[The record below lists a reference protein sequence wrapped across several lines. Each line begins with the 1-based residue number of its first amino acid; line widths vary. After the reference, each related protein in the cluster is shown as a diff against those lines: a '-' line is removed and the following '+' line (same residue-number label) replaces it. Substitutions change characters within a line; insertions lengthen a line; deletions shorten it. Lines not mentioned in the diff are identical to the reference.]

1 MEKTQ
6 QWKQEEEVEE
16 TEEEEEGATVAL
28 LGQQWEKDVT
38 AVEEDE
44 VAALALQ
51 GQQWEEEE
59 EVKERD
65 MDAAALALQGQQ
77 WEEEVKERDKDA
89 AALALQGQQWEEEEV
104 KERDKDAAALALQ
117 GQQWEKEEDKER
129 DKDEAALALQGQQW
143 EEEEEVKERDKD
155 AAALALQGQQ
165 REQEEVEEE
174 EVDAVALQGRRPRRL
189 TTTRAIEVS
198 DASKIDLMLPSS
210 EPANADGGEF
220 QEQDTNDVVELV
232 LDSPESSKK
241 SVYSDKVQENSGGIK
256 GSASEKNPRDDGLVD
271 DSFSDFRPLPSE
283 KSFEEHETNIFLRDD
298 IEQIKDSDQE
308 FTELD
313 VERVLEKQDTHNL
326 YCPNCNSCITG
337 RVILRKRKR
346 KSRISDEDLK
356 RNKLETVV
364 APEVV
369 DAIPSDATNDQ
380 GLTPAAD
387 EYNRV
392 REPEI
397 FRCLSCFSFFIPTGD
412 GFKLF
417 KIFGDK
423 NEKDNKQSPQQI
435 SAMQKSWFSSIFAS
449 RKEDMLIDQESDRV
463 AGVEENIVG
472 AVKQEDTSPPE
483 SVGAQGLVK
492 SSIAEPQ
499 EVGDDIVP
507 SSTQSPK
514 LIGEVIA
521 DVGDKLDD
529 VTKKSREG
537 AALDR
542 PELVTVNQSDSSS
555 FSNEMVSNEEIDRRA
570 TQISGRAPV
579 HTEEPVAIESI
590 SSDDKDLTLLLPQ
603 PVSVL
608 GKSDINE
615 TMNIVAD
622 LPAEDAQNVGA
633 DLSTG
638 SVVEDKTVE
647 AKLSDAD
654 YSSGVSQHADIGTKV
669 DIPIEEPLKAD
680 TDVVSLS
687 VQDDLL
693 IQDRQVSITK
703 DSKDM
708 PEKSIAAGS
717 DTIIIVKEEPV
728 EPAAPP
734 QEAQDIITSA
744 ETEVSAPT
752 EIAKARRFPG
762 LEIMKSILYG
772 GLIESITSLGVV
784 SSAAGADATT
794 LNILAL
800 ALANLIGGLFLIGHH
815 LWKLKNENSGV
826 TSNQATEGE
835 SDQVTQQQEDQ
846 YQELLGRREN
856 FWLHAPVTLLSFL
869 IVGSLPPVIYAFTFR
884 NSNNSDFKLI
894 AVAVA
899 SLLCIILL
907 ATGKAYIQRPPK
919 AYIKTVV
926 YYVIMGFMAS
936 GVSYAAADLIK
947 MLLEKL
953 GWFDSD
959 LLLTLPET
967 TTKQPGWGSY

>member
-1 MEKTQ
+1 MEKTE
-6 QWKQEEEVEE
+6 QWQQEEEVEE
-16 TEEEEEGATVAL
+16 TEEEEEEEEEEEGATVAL
-28 LGQQWEKDVT
+28 LGQQWEKYVT

-59 EVKERD
+59 EK
-65 MDAAALALQGQQ
+65 
-77 WEEEVKERDKDA
+77 
-89 AALALQGQQWEEEEV
+89 
-104 KERDKDAAALALQ
+104 
-117 GQQWEKEEDKER
+117 
-129 DKDEAALALQGQQW
+129 
-143 EEEEEVKERDKD
+143 
-155 AAALALQGQQ
+155 
-165 REQEEVEEE
+165 
-174 EVDAVALQGRRPRRL
+174 VDAVALQGRRPRRL
-189 TTTRAIEVS
+189 TTTTAIEVS

-220 QEQDTNDVVELV
+220 QEQDTNHVVELV
-232 LDSPESSKK
+232 LDSPERSKK
-241 SVYSDKVQENSGGIK
+241 SVYSDKVQEKSGIK
-256 GSASEKNPRDDGLVD
+256 ASASEKNPRDDRLVD
-271 DSFSDFRPLPSE
+271 DSFSGFRPLPSE
-283 KSFEEHETNIFLRDD
+283 K
-298 IEQIKDSDQE
+298 
-308 FTELD
+308 
-313 VERVLEKQDTHNL
+313 
-326 YCPNCNSCITG
+326 

-346 KSRISDEDLK
+346 KIRISDEDLK

-364 APEVV
+364 PPEIV

-397 FRCLSCFSFFIPTGD
+397 FRCLSCLSCFIPT
-412 GFKLF
+412 
-417 KIFGDK
+417 
-423 NEKDNKQSPQQI
+423 
-435 SAMQKSWFSSIFAS
+435 
-449 RKEDMLIDQESDRV
+449 ESDRV

-472 AVKQEDTSPPE
+472 AVKREDTSPPE

-529 VTKKSREG
+529 VTRKSRVKYPTVYADWWMFCLTSDTEG
-537 AALDR
+537 AALDH

-590 SSDDKDLTLLLPQ
+590 TSDDKDLTLLSPQ

-615 TMNIVAD
+615 TVNIVAD
-622 LPAEDAQNVGA
+622 LPAEDAA
-633 DLSTG
+633 HLSVAVLSHALTPLNIT
-638 SVVEDKTVE
+638 SVQQ
-647 AKLSDAD
+647 DAD
-654 YSSGVSQHADIGTKV
+654 YSSGVAQHADIGTKV
-669 DIPIEEPLKAD
+669 DISIEEPLKAD

-693 IQDRQVSITK
+693 IQDRQVSITN

-708 PEKSIAAGS
+708 PEKSRAGS

-800 ALANLIGGLFLIGHH
+800 ALANLIGGFFLIGHQ
-815 LWKLKNENSGV
+815 LWELKNENSGV

-835 SDQVTQQQEDQ
+835 SDQVTQQQEDR

-884 NSNNSDFKLI
+884 KSNNSDFKLI

-907 ATGKAYIQRPPK
+907 AIGKAYIQRPPK

>member
-1 MEKTQ
+1 MEKTE
-6 QWKQEEEVEE
+6 QWQQEEEVEE
-16 TEEEEEGATVAL
+16 TEEEEEEEEEEEGATVAL
-28 LGQQWEKDVT
+28 LGQQWEKYVT

-59 EVKERD
+59 EK
-65 MDAAALALQGQQ
+65 
-77 WEEEVKERDKDA
+77 
-89 AALALQGQQWEEEEV
+89 
-104 KERDKDAAALALQ
+104 
-117 GQQWEKEEDKER
+117 
-129 DKDEAALALQGQQW
+129 
-143 EEEEEVKERDKD
+143 
-155 AAALALQGQQ
+155 
-165 REQEEVEEE
+165 
-174 EVDAVALQGRRPRRL
+174 VDAVALQGRRPRRL
-189 TTTRAIEVS
+189 TTTTAIEVS

-220 QEQDTNDVVELV
+220 QEQDTNHVVELV
-232 LDSPESSKK
+232 LDSPERSKK
-241 SVYSDKVQENSGGIK
+241 SVYSDKVQGTESFLGFFVTEKSGIK
-256 GSASEKNPRDDGLVD
+256 ASASEKNPRDDRLVD
-271 DSFSDFRPLPSE
+271 DSFSGFRPLPSE
-283 KSFEEHETNIFLRDD
+283 KSFKEHKTNNFFSDVTVAHDD

-313 VERVLEKQDTHNL
+313 VERILEKQDTHDL
-326 YCPNCNSCITG
+326 YCPNCNSCITR

-346 KSRISDEDLK
+346 KIRISDEDLK

-364 APEVV
+364 PPEIV

-397 FRCLSCFSFFIPTGD
+397 FRCLSCLSCFIPTGD
-412 GFKLF
+412 GFKLS

-423 NEKDNKQSPQQI
+423 NEEDNKQSSQQI
-435 SAMQKSWFSSIFAS
+435 SATKKSWFSSIFAS
-449 RKEDMLIDQESDRV
+449 RKDDMLIDQESDRV

-472 AVKQEDTSPPE
+472 AVKREDTSPPE

-529 VTKKSREG
+529 VTRKSREG
-537 AALDR
+537 AALDH

-590 SSDDKDLTLLLPQ
+590 TSDDKDLTLLSPQ

-615 TMNIVAD
+615 TVLKRNKLETVV
-622 LPAEDAQNVGA
+622 PPKRA
-633 DLSTG
+633 DLSTL

-654 YSSGVSQHADIGTKV
+654 YSSGVAQHADIGTKV
-669 DIPIEEPLKAD
+669 DISIEEPLKAD

-693 IQDRQVSITK
+693 IQDRQVSITN

-800 ALANLIGGLFLIGHH
+800 ALANLIGGFFLIGHQ
-815 LWKLKNENSGV
+815 LWELKNENSGV

-835 SDQVTQQQEDQ
+835 SDQVTQQQEDR

-884 NSNNSDFKLI
+884 KSNNSDFKLI

-907 ATGKAYIQRPPK
+907 AIGKAYIQRPPK

>member
-1 MEKTQ
+1 MEKTE
-6 QWKQEEEVEE
+6 QWQQEEEVEE

-28 LGQQWEKDVT
+28 LGQQWEKNVT

-44 VAALALQ
+44 VSALALQ
-51 GQQWEEEE
+51 GQQWEE
-59 EVKERD
+59 
-65 MDAAALALQGQQ
+65 
-77 WEEEVKERDKDA
+77 
-89 AALALQGQQWEEEEV
+89 EEEEV

-117 GQQWEKEEDKER
+117 GQQWGQEEVEEEEMVEVKER
-129 DKDEAALALQGQQW
+129 DKNAAALALQGQQW
-143 EEEEEVKERDKD
+143 
-155 AAALALQGQQ
+155 G
-165 REQEEVEEE
+165 QEEVEEE
-174 EVDAVALQGRRPRRL
+174 KVDAVALQGRRPRHL
-189 TTTRAIEVS
+189 TTTTATAIEVS

-232 LDSPESSKK
+232 LDSAESSKK
-241 SVYSDKVQENSGGIK
+241 SVYSDKVQGTESFLGFFVTGKSGIK
-256 GSASEKNPRDDGLVD
+256 ASASEKNHRDDRLVD
-271 DSFSDFRPLPSE
+271 DSFSGFRPLPSE
-283 KSFEEHETNIFLRDD
+283 KSFKEHKTNNLFSDVTVACDD

-313 VERVLEKQDTHNL
+313 VERVLEKQDTHDL
-326 YCPNCNSCITG
+326 YCPNCNSCITR

-346 KSRISDEDLK
+346 KIRISDEDLK
-356 RNKLETVV
+356 RNKSETVV
-364 APEVV
+364 APEIV

-397 FRCLSCFSFFIPTGD
+397 FTCLSCLSFFIRTGD
-412 GFKLF
+412 CFK
-417 KIFGDK
+417 
-423 NEKDNKQSPQQI
+423 KDNKQSPQQI
-435 SAMQKSWFSSIFAS
+435 SAMIKNWFSSIFAS
-449 RKEDMLIDQESDRV
+449 RKEDMLIDQ
-463 AGVEENIVG
+463 GVEENIVG

-492 SSIAEPQ
+492 SGIAEPQ
-499 EVGDDIVP
+499 EVGDDNVP

-521 DVGDKLDD
+521 DVGDKLEDA
-529 VTKKSREG
+529 TKKSREG
-537 AALDR
+537 AALDH

-555 FSNEMVSNEEIDRRA
+555 FSNKMVSNEEIDRRA
-570 TQISGRAPV
+570 TQISGRTPV

-590 SSDDKDLTLLLPQ
+590 SSDDKDLTLLSPQ

-622 LPAEDAQNVGA
+622 LPAEDVQNVGA

-638 SVVEDKTVE
+638 SVVEDKIVE

-654 YSSGVSQHADIGTKV
+654 YSAGVSQHADIGTKV

-693 IQDRQVSITK
+693 IQDRQDSITK
-703 DSKDM
+703 DSEDM

-752 EIAKARRFPG
+752 DIAKARRFPG

-800 ALANLIGGLFLIGHH
+800 ALANLIGGLFLIAHQ
-815 LWKLKNENSGV
+815 LWELKNENSGV

-835 SDQVTQQQEDQ
+835 SDQVTQQQEDR

-869 IVGSLPPVIYAFTFR
+869 IVGSLPPVIYAFTFPK
-884 NSNNSDFKLI
+884 SNNSDFKLI

-907 ATGKAYIQRPPK
+907 AIGKAYIQRPPK

>member
-1 MEKTQ
+1 MEKTE
-6 QWKQEEEVEE
+6 QWQQEEEVEE
-16 TEEEEEGATVAL
+16 TEEEEEEEEEEEGATVAL
-28 LGQQWEKDVT
+28 LGQQWEKYVT

-59 EVKERD
+59 EK
-65 MDAAALALQGQQ
+65 
-77 WEEEVKERDKDA
+77 
-89 AALALQGQQWEEEEV
+89 
-104 KERDKDAAALALQ
+104 
-117 GQQWEKEEDKER
+117 
-129 DKDEAALALQGQQW
+129 
-143 EEEEEVKERDKD
+143 
-155 AAALALQGQQ
+155 
-165 REQEEVEEE
+165 
-174 EVDAVALQGRRPRRL
+174 VDAVALQGRRPRRL
-189 TTTRAIEVS
+189 TTTTAIEVS

-220 QEQDTNDVVELV
+220 QEQDTNHVVELV
-232 LDSPESSKK
+232 LDSPERSKK
-241 SVYSDKVQENSGGIK
+241 SVYSDKVQEKSGIK
-256 GSASEKNPRDDGLVD
+256 ASASEKNPRDDRLVD
-271 DSFSDFRPLPSE
+271 DSFSGFRPLPSE
-283 KSFEEHETNIFLRDD
+283 KSFKEHKTNNFFSDVTVAHDD

-313 VERVLEKQDTHNL
+313 VERILEKQDTHDL
-326 YCPNCNSCITG
+326 YCPNCNSCITR

-346 KSRISDEDLK
+346 KIRISDEDLK

-364 APEVV
+364 PPEIV

-397 FRCLSCFSFFIPTGD
+397 FRCLSCLSCFIPT
-412 GFKLF
+412 
-417 KIFGDK
+417 
-423 NEKDNKQSPQQI
+423 
-435 SAMQKSWFSSIFAS
+435 
-449 RKEDMLIDQESDRV
+449 ESDRV

-472 AVKQEDTSPPE
+472 AVKREDTSPPE

-529 VTKKSREG
+529 VTRKSRVKYPTVYADWWMFCLTSDTEG
-537 AALDR
+537 AALDH

-590 SSDDKDLTLLLPQ
+590 TSDDKDLTLLSPQ

-615 TMNIVAD
+615 TVLKRNKLETVV
-622 LPAEDAQNVGA
+622 PPKRA
-633 DLSTG
+633 DLSTL

-647 AKLSDAD
+647 AKLSGNGMAHLSVAVLSHALTPLNITSVQQDAD
-654 YSSGVSQHADIGTKV
+654 YSSGVAQHADIGTKV
-669 DIPIEEPLKAD
+669 DISIEEPLKAD

-693 IQDRQVSITK
+693 IQDRQVSITN

-800 ALANLIGGLFLIGHH
+800 ALANLIGGFFLIGHQ
-815 LWKLKNENSGV
+815 LWELKNENSGV

-835 SDQVTQQQEDQ
+835 SDQVTQQQEDR

-884 NSNNSDFKLI
+884 KSNNSDFKLI

-907 ATGKAYIQRPPK
+907 AIGKAYIQRPPK